1 MRLHDDRVISYRVYV
16 KVNFMLIKYTS
27 NSITH
32 ALPVQ
37 VYRQTDFAPKRVVV
51 SGLHATLAKFRTGV
65 IFSLRYNNWGE
76 LTPV

>member
-1 MRLHDDRVISYRVYV
+1 
-16 KVNFMLIKYTS
+16 MLIKYTS

-65 IFSLRYNNWGE
+65 IFSLRYNDWGE
-76 LTPV
+76 LKPV